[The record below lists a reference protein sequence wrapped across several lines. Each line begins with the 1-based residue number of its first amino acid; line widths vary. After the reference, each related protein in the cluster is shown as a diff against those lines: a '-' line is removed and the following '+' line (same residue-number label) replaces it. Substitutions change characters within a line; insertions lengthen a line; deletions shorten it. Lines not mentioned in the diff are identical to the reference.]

1 MSPRSVDR
9 TERRQLEE
17 LLTADE
23 EFMHILRAVRNVNPP
38 EWAVGAGIIRD
49 IIWDHLHSRVK
60 ATAHRDVDVAY
71 FDPTDLSRERDLT
84 VTRDLEAALPG
95 VPWEAKNQAAVHTW
109 YESRFGTTVE
119 PLTSTYDAVGTWPE
133 TATCVAVRL
142 APDDRL
148 VVFAPLGLSDLLH
161 MTLRRNPRRV
171 SIDEFERR
179 VAEKRILERWPLVRI
194 APA

>member
-1 MSPRSVDR
+1 MSPRPVDR

-38 EWAVGAGIIRD
+38 EWMVGAGIIRD

-109 YESRFGTTVE
+109 YEYRFGTTVE

-148 VVFAPLGLSDLLH
+148 VVFAPFGLSDLFH